1 MAIKTNLIVDQGT
14 NFVYNIYLID
24 SAGDPFPLTDYTANA
39 QIRRSY
45 TSSSFATMN
54 VAIVEQSGL
63 ITLTMNSSTTSTLTN
78 NRYVYDLELKS
89 SSDIVSRIVE
99 GYVTVNLGV
108 TR

>member
-1 MAIKTNLIVDQGT
+1 MAIKTNLIVDQGA

-45 TSSSFATMN
+45 TSYSYTTINTSIN
-54 VAIVEQSGL
+54 AIAGV
-63 ITLTMNSSTTSTLTN
+63 ITLTMNSSTTGSLTN

-89 SSDIVSRIVE
+89 NTNTISRIVE
-99 GYVTVNLGV
+99 GYLTVNLGV

>member
-1 MAIKTNLIVDQGT
+1 MAIKTNLIVDQGA

-24 SAGDPFPLTDYTANA
+24 SAGDPFPLTNYTANA

-45 TSSSFATMN
+45 TSYSYTTMN
-54 VAIVEQSGL
+54 ASINAVAGS
-63 ITLTMNSSTTSTLTN
+63 ITLTMNSSTTGSLTN

-89 SSDIVSRIVE
+89 DTNTISRIVE
-99 GYVTVNLGV
+99 GYLTVNLGV

>member
-14 NFVYNIYLID
+14 NFVYNVYLID
-24 SAGDPFPLTDYTANA
+24 AAGDPFPLVDYTANS

-45 TSSSFATMN
+45 TSSSYATMN
-54 VAIVEQSGL
+54 VAINESGGV
-63 ITLTMNSSTTSTLTN
+63 ISLTMNSETTGSLTN
-78 NRYVYDLELKS
+78 NRYVYDLELIS
-89 SSDIVSRIVE
+89 NTGIVSRIVE